1 MKDRK
6 PQKPNE
12 FLYHVVY
19 GIAYLF
25 FKLVYRFK
33 VDKTD
38 TPEIDEPFVLL
49 VNHISN
55 LDFLLPILALYPHRL
70 NLVATMQ
77 MFRMLPL
84 RPFLWWLGFIPKEQF
99 VSDPKSIRHIFYMAK
114 QGGNVEIF
122 PSGQSS
128 YTGEST
134 QIDPNI
140 VKLLQKIKLPVY
152 SLRISGM
159 HIALPKWDMRFPRA
173 SRVELKVAKLFSA
186 AQLAEQPPQE
196 SYEQIVRALYF
207 NDYTWQQ
214 ECKIKSARPRSAE
227 GLEQLLY
234 ACPKCNKEFSMRA
247 KKNRLF
253 CEHCGNA
260 AVMDEYGFLSPA
272 KEGDVVFQTPPEWYA
287 WQKDQ
292 YRTSFARD
300 SVYREACN
308 LFCISD
314 SGKYLPAGAGTFS
327 LSQDVFQY
335 RGGCD
340 GREIDVAIDNRMYP
354 NFSNEISGYF
364 NIEIEGQIYAI
375 QPLNKPA
382 VFKVT
387 ILKELFSEECAML
400 S

>member
-6 PQKPNE
+6 PQKPNGV
-12 FLYHVVY
+12 LYHFVY
-19 GIAYLF
+19 GVAYLF
-25 FKLVYRFK
+25 FKLVYRLK

-38 TPEIDEPFVLL
+38 APEITSPFVLL

-55 LDFLLPILALYPHRL
+55 LDFLLPILAMYPHRL

-77 MFRMLPL
+77 MFRMKPL

-99 VSDPKSIRHIFYMAK
+99 VSDPKSIRHIFYMTK

-159 HIALPKWDMRFPRA
+159 HIALPKWDMRFPRK
-173 SRVELKVAKLFSA
+173 SRVELKVSRLFTVSE
-186 AQLAEQPPQE
+186 LAEQDPKE
-196 SYEQIVRALYF
+196 LYDRIVKALYF
-207 NDYTWQQ
+207 NDYAWQR
-214 ECKIKSARPRSAE
+214 EKRIKALRPRSAV

-234 ACPKCNKEFSMRA
+234 MCPKCKREFSIRPSR
-247 KKNRLF
+247 NRLC
-253 CEHCGNA
+253 CENCNNTA
-260 AVMDEYGFLSPA
+260 IMDHYGFLAPE

-287 WQKDQ
+287 WQKHQ
-292 YRTSFARD
+292 YRLSFDSD
-300 SVYREACN
+300 SVYQEPCN
-308 LFCISD
+308 ILRITD
-314 SGKYLPAGAGTFS
+314 SNRYVPVGEGTFS
-327 LSQDVFQY
+327 LSRDVFTY
-335 RGGCD
+335 KGT
-340 GREIDVAIDNRMYP
+340 REGKEADDQLKNCFYP
-354 NFSNEISGYF
+354 NFSNEIRGYF
-364 NIEIEGQIYAI
+364 NVEIEGRIYAI
-375 QPLNKPA
+375 QPHNSPA

-387 ILKELFSEECAML
+387 ILKELFSESYEAEA
-400 S
+400 